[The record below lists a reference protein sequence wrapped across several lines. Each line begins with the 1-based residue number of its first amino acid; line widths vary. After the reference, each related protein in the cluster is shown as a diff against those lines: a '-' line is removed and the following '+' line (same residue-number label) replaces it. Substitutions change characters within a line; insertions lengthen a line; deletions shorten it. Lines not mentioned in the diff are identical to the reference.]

1 MKKTTLLL
9 ALILLI
15 SMSCESDKKA
25 PKSNLEQLQVE
36 RQKIQ
41 SKVDSLQNQLK
52 DLEKSI
58 KELDTVKK
66 LQKVTFFTTKDTLFK
81 HFITLQGIVAS
92 DQNVI
97 LRPEM
102 GGTIQRV
109 LVKEGQRVSRGQTLV
124 QIDTRI
130 LNDKV
135 NELKTQLSL
144 ATTTFERQKRLWN
157 QKIGSEMQ
165 YLGAKTQKEALENS
179 LKSLY
184 TQINK
189 MKIKAPFSGIVDAI
203 IPKTGEQV
211 SPQSPVIRLI
221 NLNNVYIEA
230 DVPETYLSVVKKG
243 TEVLIDFPSI
253 AKQLTAK
260 IQKIGNYIN
269 PNNRSF
275 KIRIA
280 IPNKQNLIKPNLLA
294 DLKINDFKATGVVLP
309 ANLIQMNQKAE
320 KFVYAIKKDSLKA
333 TVVKR
338 MLEVGKEYNNQV
350 IILKGLQA
358 QEQIVLDGSKFVK
371 DGDEVMI
378 SNSK

>member
-1 MKKTTLLL
+1 MKKVTIVL

-15 SMSCESDKKA
+15 STSCESEKKA
-25 PKSNLEQLQVE
+25 PKSNLEKLQSEQLKLQT
-36 RQKIQ
+36 
-41 SKVDSLQNQLK
+41 KVDSLQVKLK
-52 DLEKSI
+52 DIEKAI
-58 KELDTVKK
+58 KSLDTVKK

-81 HFITLQGIVAS
+81 HYITLQGIVAS

-97 LRPEM
+97 LRPEI
-102 GGTIQRV
+102 GGTIQRI

-124 QIDTRI
+124 QLNAVV

-135 NELKTQLSL
+135 VELKTQLSL
-144 ATTTFERQKRLWN
+144 AQTTFERQERLWN

-179 LKSLY
+179 LKSLH
-184 TQINK
+184 TQIAK
-189 MKIKAPFSGIVDAI
+189 MKIKAPFSGVIDAI
-203 IPKTGEQV
+203 IPKIGELIG
-211 SPQSPVIRLI
+211 PQNPVIRLI

-230 DVPETYLSVVKKG
+230 EVPETYLSVVKRG
-243 TEVLIDFPSI
+243 TEVLVDFPSI
-253 AKQLTAK
+253 NQQLKAK
-260 IQKIGNYIN
+260 INKTGDYIN

-275 KIRIA
+275 KIRIV
-280 IPNKQNLIKPNLLA
+280 IPNKNNLIKPNLLA

-309 ANLIQMNQKAE
+309 SNLIQMNQKAE
-320 KFVYAIKKDSLKA
+320 KFVYAIKRDSLKS

-338 MLEVGKEYNNQV
+338 ILEVGKEYNNQV

-371 DGDEVMI
+371 DGDEV
-378 SNSK
+378 KVTK